1 VRSVRFQQVD
11 EAERVAESARSIWE
25 TVVAAL
31 PRVGAAFVVAAVF
44 VMLGKAL
51 RPLVHWWLSRR
62 RTPSFAKVF
71 ARLAQ
76 AMTTI
81 LGVLL
86 GITVVFPSVRPVDV
100 LAGAGLLTVA
110 AGFAFQDVLSNLLA
124 GILLLFRQ
132 PFIGGDQVEV
142 AGFAGTVQEINIR
155 ETVIRTFDG
164 RKVVIPNSTVYSAPV
179 EVRTGFDAIR
189 TSLVVGVAYEADLRA
204 ARATALQA
212 IEAVDGV
219 LAAPAPEALYTE
231 LGRSTV
237 NMEVRYWSEPTE
249 LERLRVADRAVE
261 AVKAAMDEAGIE
273 IPVDILALQATAS
286 FEAALR
292 GVPVSPGYQVSSVD
306 EASDG

>member
-1 VRSVRFQQVD
+1 MFQQVD
-11 EAERVAESARSIWE
+11 EAERVADSARSIWE

-31 PRVGAAFVVAAVF
+31 PRVGTALVVVAVLI
-44 VMLGKAL
+44 VVGRGL
-51 RPLVHWWLSRR
+51 RPVVHWWLSRR
-62 RTPSFAKVF
+62 RTPSFARVF

-86 GITVVFPSVRPVDV
+86 GITVVFPSVQPVDV

-132 PFIGGDQVEV
+132 PFIGGDQISV

-155 ETVIRTFDG
+155 ETIIRTYDG

-179 EVRTGFDAIR
+179 EVQTGFAAIR
-189 TSLVVGVAYEADLRA
+189 STLVVGVAYEADLA
-204 ARATALQA
+204 TARATALEA
-212 IEAVDGV
+212 ITAVDGV
-219 LAAPAPEALYTE
+219 LTSPAPEALYTE
-231 LGRSTV
+231 LGASTV
-237 NMEVRYWSEPTE
+237 NMEVRYWSTPVE
-249 LERLRVADRAVE
+249 LERLRVGDRAVE
-261 AVKAAMDEAGIE
+261 AVKAAMDAAGIE
-273 IPVDILALQATAS
+273 LPVEILALQATTS

-292 GVPVSPGYQVSSVD
+292 GAPVSPGGAVVRGAD
-306 EASDG
+306 EREA